1 MTLHVHGENGEENMS
16 DHMAT
21 TEAGRRYAAAHK
33 AHYATKDLHEALEL
47 YRDVMA
53 AHPNTQEAEY
63 SRTQMHNIVK
73 SVVPKED
80 LLAAQVELTL
90 ARLEREERSNL
101 EPAAL
106 TLPASGLPS

>member
-1 MTLHVHGENGEENMS
+1 MRNDTAL
-16 DHMAT
+16 
-21 TEAGRRYAAAHK
+21 TEAGKQYAEAHAAH
-33 AHYATKDLHEALEL
+33 YTTKDLHEALEL
-47 YRDVMA
+47 YKGVMA
-53 AHPNTQEAEY
+53 AHPNTKEAEY

-90 ARLEREERSNL
+90 ACLEREERSNL
-101 EPAAL
+101 EPAPL